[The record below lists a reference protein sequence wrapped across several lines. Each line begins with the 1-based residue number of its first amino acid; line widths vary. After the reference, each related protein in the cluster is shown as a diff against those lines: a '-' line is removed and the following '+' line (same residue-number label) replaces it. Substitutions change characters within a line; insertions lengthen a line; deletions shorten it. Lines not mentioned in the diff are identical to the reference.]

1 MNFPPSESAALWQE
15 ASRSL
20 LAEDYASALEIA
32 RSAAARFPE
41 HPVFQEIIAE
51 CAIALEDDVLAEE
64 ALRRLVVLQPRNLQA
79 LNNLGILY
87 DRQQRQG
94 EALQVYSA
102 ALTLAPED
110 PSVLTNLGIL
120 HEHREEYG
128 LAEQLQRQARALAPR
143 SAQIALNLAAL
154 LAGMERFEE
163 AESEYRAAILLQPDF
178 VLAYVNLGMMLAD
191 LQRFAEA
198 EAAFRQAIRLDPG
211 YKPAYTGLAPILLMQ
226 GNFAEGWACF
236 EKRQTVGFFKRWFAA
251 DPARSACRYWQGENL
266 EGKSVLVFPEQG
278 FGDEIQFSRYLRL
291 LKERGAARITQICYP
306 EQKGIMGSLYGPDLV
321 LSLPE
326 AARHREGYD
335 YWTLLMSLPCHL
347 GTEADSIPAGIPYLA
362 ADVDLVKAWEPRLQK
377 GKVQRKTQGKAL
389 GKRRVG
395 LVWRGNPKH
404 SNDADRS
411 LLGIGALAP
420 LWSIPG
426 IDFISLCRPV
436 AVHAEI
442 LPASQPM
449 LDLGREL
456 RDFSDVAAVL
466 MQLDLLISV
475 DTATAHLAGALGV
488 PCWVLLPDFR
498 TDWRWM
504 RDTQQSPWYP
514 AMRLFR
520 QTRRGDWQGTV
531 LRVRDALGEW
541 C

>member
-20 LAEDYASALEIA
+20 LAEDYASALDTA

-64 ALRRLVVLQPRNLQA
+64 ALRQLVVLQPRNLKA

-120 HEHREEYG
+120 HEHRQDYG
-128 LAEQLQRQARALAPR
+128 LAERLQRQARALAPR

-178 VLAYVNLGMMLAD
+178 VLAHANLGMMLAD
-191 LQRFAEA
+191 LQRFSEA
-198 EAAFRQAIRLDPG
+198 EAAFRQAIHLDPG
-211 YKPAYTGLAPILLMQ
+211 YKPAYTGLAPILLAH

-251 DPARSACRYWQGENL
+251 DPARSACRYWQGESL
-266 EGKSVLVFPEQG
+266 EGKSILVFPEQG
-278 FGDEIQFSRYLRL
+278 FGDEIQFARYLRL

-326 AARHREGYD
+326 AARHRECYD

-347 GTEADSIPAGIPYLA
+347 GTEVDSIPAGIPYLA
-362 ADVDLVKAWEPRLQK
+362 ADVDLVKAWEPRLKK
-377 GKVQRKTQGKAL
+377 GITQGKTQ

-395 LVWRGNPKH
+395 LVWRGNPKY
-404 SNDADRS
+404 SNDAERS
-411 LLGIGALAP
+411 LPGIGALAP

-426 IDFISLCRPV
+426 IDFISLCRPA

-449 LDLGREL
+449 LDLGGEL
-456 RDFSDVAAVL
+456 RDFSDAAALL

-504 RDTQQSPWYP
+504 RNTEKSPWYP

-520 QTRRGDWQGTV
+520 QTRRGEWQGPV
-531 LRVRDALGEW
+531 QRMREALGEW
-541 C
+541 R